1 MTIELDPAQAAIA
14 WTTALLLGVLIGRY
28 TERHKET
35 TMQLSARARGWY
47 DRWAPVFVVA
57 VALLALIGIWIG
69 TAATFANG
77 RQDAER
83 AAEAAAR
90 DSQTRDLLACFDDY
104 AAAQSASS
112 GAVREASV
120 VKDRATSRRDTA
132 FSDVLNALLTEEQD
146 QQQVRTLFERLS
158 RANAALVDAQAALD
172 TARAENPVPD
182 PPSEFCSV
190 EP

>member
-1 MTIELDPAQAAIA
+1 MTVEVDPTRLLVA
-14 WTTALLLGVLIGRY
+14 WTAAFLIGVLVGRY

-57 VALLALIGIWIG
+57 VALMALIGIWIG

-83 AAEAAAR
+83 AAEAASR
-90 DSQTRDLLACFDDY
+90 DGQTRDLLACFDQY
-104 AAAQSASS
+104 AAAQSAST

-120 VKDRATSRRDTA
+120 VKDQATSRRDAA
-132 FSDVLNALLTEEQD
+132 FSDVLNALLTEQQD
-146 QQQVRTLFERLS
+146 QERVRALFERLQ
-158 RANAALVDAQAALD
+158 RTNATLVDAQDRLD
-172 TARAENPVPD
+172 RARIENPVPD

-190 EP
+190 TP